1 LKFKIKSDFVIPVK
15 TGIQTK
21 ITILNILKM
30 KLIDWIPSY
39 EGMTAF
45 AFLLVFLTFHK
56 VSAVAMDSSLFKIE
70 SANIEV
76 AGGNKSSTSYNLS
89 DTVGQLAAGEYSSTG
104 YVVKAGF
111 QYLHS
116 IIPFRFSIS
125 NINIGFGTLIPSIP
139 KTATTNLTVYFGGAG
154 QYQVT
159 AIEEGRLKTQ
169 SGNAIPDTI
178 CNGGGDTCSE
188 SLAKVWSSTSAY
200 GFGYSM
206 SGNDIPA
213 DFIDSTYYRPFPDRT
228 AAESPAT
235 VMTSVNVGKNRQSTV
250 TFKTNVSSIQ
260 PAGSYQTVINFV
272 ATPSY

>member
-1 LKFKIKSDFVIPVK
+1 MGKFIIIIIFIIV
-15 TGIQTK
+15 
-21 ITILNILKM
+21 ITIITRGVL
-30 KLIDWIPSY
+30 
-39 EGMTAF
+39 
-45 AFLLVFLTFHK
+45 
-56 VSAVAMDSSLFKIE
+56 AVAMDSSRFKIE
-70 SANIEV
+70 SANIEI
-76 AGGNKSSTSYNLS
+76 AGGNKTSSSYKLA
-89 DTVGQLAAGEYSSTG
+89 DTVGQLAAGQYSSTG

-125 NINIGFGTLIPSIP
+125 NINIALGTLVPSLP
-139 KTATTNLTVYFGGAG
+139 STATTNLTVYFGGAG

-159 AIEEGRLKTQ
+159 AIEEGPLKTQ
-169 SGNAIPDTI
+169 SGNAIADTI
-178 CNGGGDTCSE
+178 CDGGGNTCSE

-200 GFGYSM
+200 GFGYGM

-235 VMTSVNVGKNRQSTV
+235 VMTSVNVGKNRSSTV
-250 TFKTNVSSIQ
+250 TFKTNISSIQ
-260 PAGSYQTVINFV
+260 RAGSYQTIINFV

>member
-1 LKFKIKSDFVIPVK
+1 MFLAIPYS
-15 TGIQTK
+15 
-21 ITILNILKM
+21 
-30 KLIDWIPSY
+30 LIPNPS
-39 EGMTAF
+39 
-45 AFLLVFLTFHK
+45 L
-56 VSAVAMDSSLFKIE
+56 AVPMDSSRFRIE
-70 SANIEV
+70 SANIEI
-76 AGGNKSSTSYNLS
+76 AGGNKSSSSYKLA
-89 DTVGQLAAGEYSSTG
+89 DTVGQLAAGQYSSTG

-125 NINIGFGTLIPSIP
+125 NININFGILVPGTPS
-139 KTATTNLTVYFGGAG
+139 TATTNLAVYFGGAG

-159 AIEEGRLKTQ
+159 AIEEGSLKTQ
-169 SGNAIPDTI
+169 SGNVIPDTS
-178 CNGGGDTCSE
+178 CNGGANTCNE
-188 SLAKVWSSTSAY
+188 SLAKIWTSTAAY

-213 DFIDSTYYRPFPDRT
+213 DFTDSTYYRPFPDRT

-235 VMTSVNVGKNRQSTV
+235 VMTSVNVGKNRSSTV
-250 TFKTNVSSIQ
+250 TFKTNISSIQ

>member
-1 LKFKIKSDFVIPVK
+1 MRKFIIIIILITV
-15 TGIQTK
+15 
-21 ITILNILKM
+21 ITIINRVVLA
-30 KLIDWIPSY
+30 IP
-39 EGMTAF
+39 
-45 AFLLVFLTFHK
+45 
-56 VSAVAMDSSLFKIE
+56 MDSSRFQIE
-70 SANIEV
+70 SANVEI
-76 AGGNKSSTSYNLS
+76 AGGNKSSTSYKLA
-89 DTVGQLAAGEYSSTG
+89 DTVGQLAAGQYSSNG

-125 NINIGFGTLIPSIP
+125 NINIALGTLVPSIP
-139 KTATTNLTVYFGGAG
+139 STATTNLTVYFGGAG

-159 AIEEGRLKTQ
+159 AIEEGPLKTQ

-188 SLAKVWSSTSAY
+188 SLAKVWTSPSAY

-206 SGNDIPA
+206 SNNDIPA

-228 AAESPAT
+228 AAESPVT
-235 VMTSVNVGKNRQSTV
+235 VMTSVNVGKNRSSTV
-250 TFKTNVSSIQ
+250 TFKTNISSIQ
-260 PAGSYQTVINFV
+260 PAGSYQTIINFV